1 MCPGPQAEGHDA
13 PGLAD
18 ERVPSVA
25 AVIHNV
31 GVGGE
36 DAVREPV
43 VAHELP
49 DVLDGVELRR
59 SRRQGQERDVVG
71 YDEVM
76 RAMPTCLVEQ
86 QHRVGAGGDGGR
98 DLGEVERHPL
108 GVAARQDE
116 RCALALSRT
125 DGAVDVGGRGALVV
139 RRRWSR
145 STSCPAARDAVLLAD
160 TCFVLPPQLYGRAAR
175 ETCADR
181 RQLGGEVFLKA
192 GMALASWAWWRG
204 RADSLR

>member
-18 ERVPSVA
+18 ERVPGVA
-25 AVIHNV
+25 AVIHIV

-86 QHRVGAGGDGGR
+86 QHRVGAGAT
-98 DLGEVERHPL
+98 
-108 GVAARQDE
+108 AAE
-116 RCALALSRT
+116 ISA
-125 DGAVDVGGRGALVV
+125 
-139 RRRWSR
+139 RWSVIP
-145 STSCPAARDAVLLAD
+145 SVL
-160 TCFVLPPQLYGRAAR
+160 Q
-175 ETCADR
+175 
-181 RQLGGEVFLKA
+181 
-192 GMALASWAWWRG
+192 RG
-204 RADSLR
+204 RMSAAPLPSAGQMAP